1 MVALRRLPHHASIIK
16 DRTALRLRIEM
27 ESGMMLASEPLGLCR
42 NQTRYSEKMRAA
54 DTLETICGSDL
65 SLIRLIDR
73 ICSVECFE
81 EIGEDILP
89 ALAMAVDAHG
99 ALFRHV
105 LGIKPSEVVLWRGA
119 GHDLPRDSLTHLQ
132 NHFVQLEPLARLA
145 PAIPGS
151 RDVFRPR
158 EMFDH
163 TELDRDP
170 NFRQFM
176 DALSI
181 HDAVCARVEH
191 DQGDRF
197 FFGFHRPASVKSFS
211 KLELFRLSLLLA
223 PLQSTLSRLRFKEQL
238 DDLVTKR
245 CTATGPLVLMVLD
258 ETLQPIYVHAKGRSV
273 LSWLNRSPRNQRQL
287 CEVED
292 THHLGTDE
300 HSRLFSFEDGTFLV
314 RRTAH
319 QQRAH
324 FVIYDGGESDTSRLT
339 NLTKREHDIVDD
351 LCRGLSNKEIAR
363 HRNIS
368 VNTVQNHLRSI
379 FGKLGHNSRTKLILD
394 LHSADP
400 GAHVR
405 ANFAAGEIGTRSD
418 FGVLS

>member
-1 MVALRRLPHHASIIK
+1 
-16 DRTALRLRIEM
+16 
-27 ESGMMLASEPLGLCR
+27 
-42 NQTRYSEKMRAA
+42 
-54 DTLETICGSDL
+54 
-65 SLIRLIDR
+65 
-73 ICSVECFE
+73 
-81 EIGEDILP
+81 
-89 ALAMAVDAHG
+89 
-99 ALFRHV
+99 
-105 LGIKPSEVVLWRGA
+105 
-119 GHDLPRDSLTHLQ
+119 
-132 NHFVQLEPLARLA
+132 
-145 PAIPGS
+145 
-151 RDVFRPR
+151 
-158 EMFDH
+158 MFDH

-197 FFGFHRPASVKSFS
+197 FFCFHRPASAKSFA
-211 KLELFRLSLLLA
+211 KLELSRLSLLLA

-238 DDLVTKR
+238 NDLVTKR
-245 CTATGPLVLMVLD
+245 CTADGPPLVLMVLD

-273 LSWLNRSPRNQRQL
+273 LSWLNRSPRFQRQL
-287 CEVED
+287 CDVED
-292 THHLGTDE
+292 TNHLGTDE
-300 HSRLFSFEDGTFLV
+300 HSRLLSFENGTFLV

-324 FVIYDGGESDTSRLT
+324 FVIYDGGQSDSSRLT
-339 NLTKREHDIVDD
+339 NLTKREHEIVAD
-351 LCRGLSNKEIAR
+351 LCQGLSNKEIAR

-400 GAHVR
+400 RVHVR
-405 ANFAAGEIGTRSD
+405 AISD
-418 FGVLS
+418 EPILALKMA

>member
-1 MVALRRLPHHASIIK
+1 
-16 DRTALRLRIEM
+16 
-27 ESGMMLASEPLGLCR
+27 
-42 NQTRYSEKMRAA
+42 MRAA
-54 DTLETICGSDL
+54 ENLDTLCGSDI

-73 ICSVECFE
+73 ISSVECFE

-89 ALAMAVDAHG
+89 ALAMAIDAHG

-132 NHFVQLEPLARLA
+132 DHFVELEPLARLA

-163 TELDRDP
+163 SELDRNR
-170 NFRQFM
+170 NFRQFL

-181 HDAVCARVEH
+181 HDVVCARVEH

-363 HRNIS
+363 HRSIS
-368 VNTVQNHLRSI
+368 VNTVQNHLRAI
-379 FGKLGHNSRTKLILD
+379 FGKLGHTSRTKLILA
-394 LHSADP
+394 LRSADP
-400 GAHVR
+400 RTHVR
-405 ANFAAGEIGTRSD
+405 GNSAGEMDERATSSTWVHPPQPPAVSPVPPTLRK
-418 FGVLS
+418 